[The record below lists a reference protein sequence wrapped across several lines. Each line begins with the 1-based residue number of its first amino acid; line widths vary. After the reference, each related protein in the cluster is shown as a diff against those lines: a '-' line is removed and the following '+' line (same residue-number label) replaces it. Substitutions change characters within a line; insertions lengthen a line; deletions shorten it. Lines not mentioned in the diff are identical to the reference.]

1 MGHLELF
8 YVDPK
13 DVKDNEVIIKGVEFI
28 HLTRVLRKQKGDWAW
43 ATDGLGGQYEFQITG
58 VEKDHAIGRILK
70 TKRMSRE
77 PAVELTLAQAILKG
91 ERFEFVIE
99 KGTEIGVRR
108 FIPLI
113 TKRGIATQT
122 PPKRT
127 RWQRIALAAM
137 KQSGRS
143 ILPEVTQAM
152 DVREALC
159 FLEKAELKLIA
170 HEKGGKNLRDMVASE
185 RRITSVA
192 LLIGPEGGFTQK
204 EVQHAQEAGF
214 QTLSLGPRRLRSETA
229 GIVAV
234 TLVLGILGELGSK
247 SHIS

>member
-1 MGHLELF
+1 M
-8 YVDPK
+8 
-13 DVKDNEVIIKGVEFI
+13 IIKGAEFV
-28 HLTRVLRKQKGDWAW
+28 HLTRVLRKRKGDLAW
-43 ATDGLGGQYEFQITG
+43 ATDGLGGQYEFQITA
-58 VEKDHAIGRILK
+58 VEKGHAVGRILK
-70 TKRMSRE
+70 TKRMAGE
-77 PAVELTLAQAILKG
+77 PAVEVTLAQAILKG
-91 ERFEFVIE
+91 GRFEFVVE

-113 TKRGIATQT
+113 TQRGIAART
-122 PPKRT
+122 PSKHI
-127 RWQRIALAAM
+127 RWRRIALAAM

-152 DVREALC
+152 DIREALS

-170 HEKGGKNLRDMVASE
+170 HEKGGKSLRDLVASE
-185 RRITSVA
+185 KRITTVA
-192 LLIGPEGGFTQK
+192 LLIGPEGGFTDR
-204 EVQHAQEAGF
+204 EVQHAREAGF

-247 SHIS
+247 SHMS